1 MTEPFPQVP
10 QHPITGST
18 AAGIADSIRGLVD
31 RGLLTAGDR
40 LPPVRTL
47 ADTLGVNRN
56 TVQSAYRSLVHAGIA
71 VSRRGA
77 GTTVAGLDE
86 LETEGAS
93 GVVSGTV
100 RDIGH
105 GNPDPSLLPDPASV
119 RLAPAP
125 PPLYGTAATHPELG
139 RVALRLL
146 GPDLGERAADAVI
159 SVTAG
164 AVDAIERLLTT
175 VAATGDAVVLED
187 PCFLTAVN
195 TTRLAGYRVLPVVVD
210 AEGMDAAGLRNAL
223 SAGVRA
229 VVCTPRAHNP
239 TGVSLS
245 PGRAAALRDV
255 LGEYPDVLIIE
266 DDQFAGL
273 SQSTY
278 ETVIPAGHR
287 RWALVRSMS
296 KALGPDLRTAVVA
309 SDPETAERLAQ
320 RINGST
326 TWVSH
331 LLQRTV
337 AALLSDAGSQD
348 SLGAAAGHYAE
359 RNSVFLDRLRAAGLE
374 SPSVDGLNIWVD
386 LEVPAE
392 AATAELRRRGWIVR
406 DGGVFRLAGA
416 GGGAGGAGGAGGGA
430 GGDGGTRGGTGSGGG
445 GGDPAVGSTH
455 LRLTVHELSDAD
467 MGRLIADLV
476 SVAERD

>member
-1 MTEPFPQVP
+1 MTEQGHG
-10 QHPITGST
+10 QLPITGST
-18 AAGIADSIRGLVD
+18 AAGIAESVRGLVD
-31 RGLLTAGDR
+31 RGMLTAGDR
-40 LPPVRTL
+40 LPPVRSL

-56 TVQSAYRSLVHAGIA
+56 TVQAAYRSLVHSGIA

-77 GTTVAGLDE
+77 GTTVAGVPE
-86 LETEGAS
+86 PATEGTASGSVPAASGAS
-93 GVVSGTV
+93 GTSGVPGASGAAGTV

-105 GNPDPSLLPDPASV
+105 GNPDATLLPDPASV
-119 RLAPAP
+119 RLTPAP

-146 GPDLGERAADAVI
+146 GPDLADRAEDAVI

-175 VAATGDAVVLED
+175 VAATGDAVALED
-187 PCFLTAVN
+187 PCFLSSGT
-195 TTRLAGYRVLPVVVD
+195 TTRLAGYRVLAVPVD
-210 AEGMDAAGLRNAL
+210 GEGMDAAALRTAL
-223 SAGVRA
+223 ESGARA

-245 PGRAAALRDV
+245 PARAAQLREV
-255 LGEYPDVLIIE
+255 LAGYPGVLVIE

-273 SQSTY
+273 SRSPY
-278 ETVIPAGHR
+278 ETVIPAGHH

-296 KALGPDLRTAVVA
+296 KSLGPDLRTALVA
-309 SDPETAERLAQ
+309 SDPETAERLSR
-320 RINGST
+320 RINGGT

-337 AALLSDAGSQD
+337 AALLSDAGVRAGLD
-348 SLGAAAGHYAE
+348 AAAAHYAD
-359 RNSVFLDRLRAAGLE
+359 RNRAFLDRLRDAGLA

-386 LEVPAE
+386 LGVPSD
-392 AATAELRRRGWIVR
+392 AAAVELRRRGWIVR
-406 DGGVFRLAGA
+406 SGGMFRLNGA
-416 GGGAGGAGGAGGGA
+416 GTPGTT
-430 GGDGGTRGGTGSGGG
+430 GDG
-445 GGDPAVGSTH
+445 AVDTH

-467 MGRLIADLV
+467 MDRLVADLV
-476 SVAERD
+476 DVAGRG